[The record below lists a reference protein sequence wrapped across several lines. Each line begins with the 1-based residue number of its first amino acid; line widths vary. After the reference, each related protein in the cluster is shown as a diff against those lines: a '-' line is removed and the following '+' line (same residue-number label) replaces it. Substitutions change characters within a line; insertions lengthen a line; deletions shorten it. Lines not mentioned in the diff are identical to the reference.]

1 MSQIDIDATLTLLR
15 HGNQLKR
22 TPRTGWVMRG
32 VPQAEN
38 VAAHSYGVAFTALV
52 LAGLLEEAFDNGR
65 LLALAIL
72 HDLPEGI
79 TTDIPAPVWRSLP
92 EGIKQTAEQNAFDAI
107 FSHHPELNA
116 TLQPLWAELQAN
128 ETPEAQLVH
137 DADKLEMYLQAWQY
151 QQQFGN
157 RQLGEFW
164 ATPPTFHF
172 AALQPLYDRLKEQAH
187 A

>member
-1 MSQIDIDATLTLLR
+1 MTPIDIDATLRLLHR
-15 HGNQLKR
+15 GNQLKR

-52 LAGLLEEAFDNGR
+52 LAGLLDQPFDNGQ

-72 HDLPEGI
+72 HDLPEGT

-92 EGIKQTAEQNAFDAI
+92 DGIKQTAEQNAFDAI
-107 FSHHPELNA
+107 FSQHPALNA
-116 TLQPLWAELQAN
+116 KLQPLWAELQAN

-151 QQQFGN
+151 QEQFGN

-164 ATPPTFHF
+164 TMPPKFHF
-172 AALQPLYDRLKEQAH
+172 AELQPLYDKLEEWVNS
-187 A
+187 